1 MKIGGSLASV
11 AAAAL
16 ALGGCS
22 GRAAPDRGGADLR
35 EYALGYAERTVPGR
49 NSCDPKAGEAVHSGS
64 THEIAFDHKNPGDI
78 WVTGQNYDS
87 LVRVSPGTGKPS
99 FFSLE
104 AGSGPHGIEY
114 DHGGLIWVGL
124 ECMDRVIA
132 IDPARNLDPARKKL
146 AGQVSDWPLPAGT
159 RPHGLGIGPDGAIW
173 YTGKKSGRIGRVDP
187 ATGRVAEWP
196 LADPSSTPIYV
207 KAGPDGSMWATEL
220 TGNRIARITPAGKLF
235 EYDIPF
241 RNSRPIAIVPGP
253 DGAMWFSEEAGSRV
267 ARIDDMGRIAEY
279 EVPRPAGQPNML
291 LAGLAFDGAGN
302 LWVQQYVDQN
312 VAGPAGEDY
321 IVRIAA
327 AGLKGGPEGLGP
339 DHFTRYPV
347 KTRNTVMHRIVQG
360 PDKAM
365 WFTEMHADK
374 LARLTVK

>member
-1 MKIGGSLASV
+1 MTLKGSVAAL

-16 ALGGCS
+16 ALGGCGGGS
-22 GRAAPDRGGADLR
+22 APDGARADLK
-35 EYALGYAERTVPGR
+35 EYAIAYPDRPDPPR
-49 NSCDPKAGEAVHSGS
+49 NSCDPMKEGEAVHSGS
-64 THEIAFDHKNPGDI
+64 THEIAFNHRNPGDI
-78 WVTGQNYDS
+78 WVTGQNYDW
-87 LVRVSPGTGKPS
+87 LVRIDPATGSPRFVYMES
-99 FFSLE
+99 
-104 AGSGPHGIEY
+104 GSGPHGIEY
-114 DHGGLIWVGL
+114 DHGGLLWVGL
-124 ECMDRVIA
+124 ECKDRVIA
-132 IDPARNLDPARKKL
+132 LDPAGNTVR
-146 AGQVSDWPLPAGT
+146 DWPLPAGS

-187 ATGRVAEWP
+187 ATGKVTEWP
-196 LADPSSTPIYV
+196 LMDPSSTPIYV
-207 KAGPDGSMWATEL
+207 RAGPDGSLWATEL

-267 ARIDDMGRIAEY
+267 ARIDERGRIVEY
-279 EVPRPAGQPNML
+279 EVPRPAGRPNML
-291 LAGLAFDGAGN
+291 LAGLAFDGGGN

-312 VAGPAGEDY
+312 NAGPAGEDY
-321 IVRIAA
+321 LVRIAA
-327 AGLKGGPEGLGP
+327 AALEGGPRMLGP
-339 DHFTRYPV
+339 DHVTRYPV

-374 LARLTVK
+374 LGRLAVK